1 MTPST
6 RRAFPPP
13 PSQAKAVVLCGHP
26 HPASLSAALAQAWV
40 DGAVGIE
47 SQLFHLSQ
55 MDFNPGLG
63 PDYGKDQTL
72 EADLLALRDSLES
85 AAHLVV
91 AYPVWWS
98 STPAKL
104 KGLFD
109 RLLLPGWAYSV
120 VDGRPVGGF
129 VGRSARTLVT
139 MDAPLWYDRVFNR
152 GAARAQVSTGTLK
165 FCGFSPLRETAFGG
179 VGERSAQDREAML
192 NKTSAA
198 GQQDAKRLLARFPPL
213 HSEALVVA

>member
-26 HPASLSAALAQAWV
+26 HPSSFSSALAQAWI
-40 DGAVGIE
+40 DGAVGVD
-47 SQLFHLSQ
+47 SQLFELAQ
-55 MDFNPGLG
+55 MDFDAVLA
-63 PDYGKDQTL
+63 PDYGRDQAL
-72 EADLLALRDSLES
+72 EPDLLALRDSLES
-85 AAHLVV
+85 AAHLVL

-109 RLLLPGWAYSV
+109 RLLLPGWAYSI
-120 VDGRPVGGF
+120 VDGRPQGGF

-152 GAARAQVSTGTLK
+152 GASRAQVNTGTLK
-165 FCGFSPLRETAFGG
+165 FCGFAPLRETAFGG
-179 VGERSAQDREAML
+179 VGESSAQARQRMVIKA
-192 NKTSAA
+192 SAA

-213 HSEALVVA
+213 LSDALAVA